1 MSSVNRLPSITETQE
16 GTCVYMLFIIPKL
29 LNKGFGCGIILPLS
43 HPVCF
48 PRAPNGGGR
57 MTEKKIKKSNHQDS
71 MRALQVFRGYTVD
84 ARLRQFRKVSPEGI
98 EFLDFSSP
106 EGDELLGEYIE
117 TLDKDSDEFRDVAA
131 RVLTR

>member
-1 MSSVNRLPSITETQE
+1 
-16 GTCVYMLFIIPKL
+16 
-29 LNKGFGCGIILPLS
+29 
-43 HPVCF
+43 
-48 PRAPNGGGR
+48 

>member
-1 MSSVNRLPSITETQE
+1 
-16 GTCVYMLFIIPKL
+16 
-29 LNKGFGCGIILPLS
+29 
-43 HPVCF
+43 
-48 PRAPNGGGR
+48 

-117 TLDKDSDEFRDVAA
+117 TLDQDSDEFREVAA
-131 RVLTR
+131 RALTR